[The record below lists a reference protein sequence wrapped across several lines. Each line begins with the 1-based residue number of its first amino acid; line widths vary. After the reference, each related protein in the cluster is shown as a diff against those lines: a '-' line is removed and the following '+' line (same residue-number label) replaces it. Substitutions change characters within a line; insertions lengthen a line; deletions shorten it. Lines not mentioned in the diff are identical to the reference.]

1 AAIRYVRVNKKSVN
15 SAAKEHGIPE
25 PTLRR
30 YLRKYDDEI
39 FPCNAGRFKPTFS
52 EEQLQNLFQYIVAID
67 KRAFGLTK
75 NQFAKVIYDY
85 AENKKI
91 PHRFCTEKRR
101 AGRHFVEW
109 FMQKYNLSLRCPEA
123 TSVARLMAFNR
134 DLNEL
139 NTYYINISSFFF
151 N

>member
-1 AAIRYVRVNKKSVN
+1 AAIRSVRVNKKSVN

-52 EEQLQNLFQYIVAID
+52 EGKLQNLFQYIVAID

-75 NQFAKVIYDY
+75 NQFAKVIYD
-85 AENKKI
+85 
-91 PHRFCTEKRR
+91 
-101 AGRHFVEW
+101 
-109 FMQKYNLSLRCPEA
+109 
-123 TSVARLMAFNR
+123 
-134 DLNEL
+134 
-139 NTYYINISSFFF
+139 
-151 N
+151 